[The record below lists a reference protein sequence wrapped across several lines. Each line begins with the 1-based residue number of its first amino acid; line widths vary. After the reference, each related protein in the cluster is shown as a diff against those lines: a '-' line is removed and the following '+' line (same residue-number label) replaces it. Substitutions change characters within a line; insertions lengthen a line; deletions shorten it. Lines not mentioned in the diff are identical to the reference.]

1 MVDGRLCTV
10 GSCNLDARSLNWD
23 YEENAVIVDKNTTAE
38 LSRLFDADK
47 KKSFLLTPER
57 WNKWR
62 TRWKKTYGWL
72 AKLLSTWL

>member
-23 YEENAVIVDKNTTAE
+23 YEANAVIVDRNTTSE
-38 LSRLFDADK
+38 LEYIFGQDIKR
-47 KKSFLLTPER
+47 SFLLTPET

-62 TRWKKTYGWL
+62 TRRQKTYGWL